1 MSKYNK
7 APLEFVI
14 AQMEENSSLSITAA
28 TKLMCEEFDLEYADN
43 VRSSIS
49 KLLSRR
55 KLTEVEDTSELFA
68 AAKKK
73 KLDKKKDTFIISWA
87 QNATPIHK
95 NFVKNIKAYAK
106 EIDAGIHII
115 AGRYSNPTS
124 VFTDK
129 DKDWWSPEVTPFL
142 DAARH
147 NLHKNLQV
155 LSDIKIPPTG
165 STPLSGLNSVTGLES
180 CIVGHPRQQVKSLP
194 ILDGYPHKL
203 LLSTGS
209 CTVANYTDS
218 KSGKK
223 GEFHHTIGFTI
234 VELDGEHFHIRQVS
248 ADEQGNFYD
257 LFKRVKNGEVM
268 NNEDGAEVAVLGDIH
283 IAHNNAEATKTS
295 FELLDKMKPKHTMI
309 HDLID
314 CESISHHEEN
324 DPFRIM
330 QKEENGTGDL
340 KKELDIML
348 QWVEARLK
356 YNLVIVRSNH
366 DDFLDRWLKSV
377 DWRRSRNKR
386 MFLFGANILANQPVA
401 QKKGVISFLLE
412 DAFGD
417 QITTL
422 GLDDSYR
429 ILGWELGVHGHV
441 GANGSRG
448 GHNQYK
454 NMNTKMITGHTHSP
468 NRGDGH
474 MTVGTLSGLRVGYNK
489 GASSWMHANALV
501 YPDGKAQLIY
511 ITNNKYCRDMSQGSF
526 TK

>member
-1 MSKYNK
+1 MSKYTGEK
-7 APLEFVI
+7 LDFVLEAM
-14 AQMEENSSLSITAA
+14 AQDPSLSITAA
-28 TKLMCEEFDLEYADN
+28 SKLMCDKYDFDYKDS
-43 VRSSIS
+43 VRKCVSR
-49 KLLSRR
+49 LLKRERGESNPDA
-55 KLTEVEDTSELFA
+55 EVEASETFKTA
-68 AAKKK
+68 QSKT
-73 KLDKKKDTFIISWA
+73 LDKKKETFLISWA
-87 QNATPIHK
+87 QNATPLHK
-95 NFVKNIKAYAK
+95 NFMKNLKAYAK
-106 EIDAGIHII
+106 DLDAGIHVI
-115 AGRYSNPTS
+115 AGRYNNPTS
-124 VFTDK
+124 VFADK
-129 DKDWWSPEVTPFL
+129 DKDWWAPEVVPYL

-147 NLHKNLQV
+147 NLHKYLQV
-155 LSDIKIPPTG
+155 LSDVKIPPTG
-165 STPLSGLNSVTGLES
+165 STPLSGLNSLTGLES

-209 CTVANYTDS
+209 VTVANYTDS

-223 GEFHHTIGFTI
+223 GEFHHSIGFVI
-234 VELDGEHFHIRQVS
+234 VELDGENFHIRQVS
-248 ADEQGNFYD
+248 ADEDGNFYD
-257 LFKRVKNGEVM
+257 LFKRVKDGVVGDNVE
-268 NNEDGAEVAVLGDIH
+268 GAEAAVLGDIH
-283 IAHNNAEATKTS
+283 IAHNDAEATALS
-295 FELLDKMKPKHTMI
+295 FKLLDEMKPNHTMI
-309 HDLID
+309 HDIID

-340 KKELDIML
+340 KKELETML

-377 DWRRSRNKR
+377 DWRKARNKR
-386 MFLFGANILANQPVA
+386 MFLYGANILANEPVA
-401 QKKGVISFLLE
+401 QKKGVISFLIE
-412 DAFGD
+412 NAFGEKV
-417 QITTL
+417 TTL

-429 ILGWELGVHGHV
+429 VLDWELGVHGHV

-489 GASSWMHANALV
+489 GASSWMHAND
-501 YPDGKAQLIY
+501 YY
-511 ITNNKYCRDMSQGSF
+511 
-526 TK
+526 

>member
-1 MSKYNK
+1 MKYIGEK
-7 APLEFVI
+7 LQFVV
-14 AQMEENSSLSITAA
+14 ALLKKDEDLSVAGAVKQMC
-28 TKLMCEEFDLEYADN
+28 KQFDIKYKDS
-43 VRSSIS
+43 VRRAIS
-49 KLLSRR
+49 GHIKQMR
-55 KLTEVEDTSELFA
+55 EDQALVDSELFET
-68 AAKKK
+68 AKNKVTE
-73 KLDKKKDTFIISWA
+73 DKQTFLISWA

-95 NFVKNIKAYAK
+95 NFMKNLKAYA
-106 EIDAGIHII
+106 EDLDAGIHVI

-129 DKDWWSPEVTPFL
+129 DKDWWSPEVVPYL

-155 LSDIKIPPTG
+155 LSDVKIPPTG

-194 ILDGYPHKL
+194 ILVGYPHKL

-209 CTVANYTDS
+209 CTVPNYTDS

-223 GEFHHTIGFTI
+223 GEFHHCIGFII
-234 VELDGEHFHIRQVS
+234 VELDGKDFHIRQVS
-248 ADEQGNFYD
+248 ADDSGNFYD
-257 LFKRVKNGEVM
+257 LHKRVKNGNVLDNVE
-268 NNEDGAEVAVLGDIH
+268 GAEAAVLGDIH
-283 IAHNNAEATKTS
+283 IAHNDTEATAVS
-295 FELLDKMKPKHTMI
+295 FKMLDEMKPKHTMI
-309 HDLID
+309 HDIID

-324 DPFRIM
+324 DPFRLM

-340 KKELDIML
+340 KKELEIML
-348 QWVEARLK
+348 GWVSKRLK

-366 DDFLDRWLKSV
+366 DDFLDRWLKTV
-377 DWRRSRNKR
+377 DWRRARNKR
-386 MFLFGANILANQPVA
+386 MFLFGAQILANEKVA
-401 QKKGVISFLLE
+401 KEKGVISFMLE
-412 DAFGD
+412 NEFGKD
-417 QITTL
+417 IKTL
-422 GLDDSYR
+422 GLDDSFR
-429 ILGWELGVHGHV
+429 VLGWELGVHGHV

-474 MTVGTLSGLRVGYNK
+474 MTVGTNSGLRVGYNK
-489 GASSWMHANALV
+489 GASSWMHANALI

-511 ITNNKYCRDMSQGSF
+511 IVNGKYCRDM
-526 TK
+526 

>member
-1 MSKYNK
+1 MSKYTGEK
-7 APLEFVI
+7 LDYVVALLKKD
-14 AQMEENSSLSITAA
+14 ENLSIAGA
-28 TKLMCEEFDLEYADN
+28 TKQMCQQFEIKYKDS
-43 VRSSIS
+43 VRRAIS
-49 KLLSRR
+49 RHIKQMR
-55 KLTEVEDTSELFA
+55 EDQALVDSELFET
-68 AAKKK
+68 AKKK
-73 KLDKKKDTFIISWA
+73 VTEDKQTFLISWA

-95 NFVKNIKAYAK
+95 NFMKNLKAYA
-106 EIDAGIHII
+106 EDLDAGIHII

-129 DKDWWSPEVTPFL
+129 DKDWWSPEVVPYL

-147 NLHKNLQV
+147 NLHKYLQV

-194 ILDGYPHKL
+194 ILVGYPNKL
-203 LLSTGS
+203 LLSTGAA
-209 CTVANYTDS
+209 TVANYTDS

-223 GEFHHTIGFTI
+223 GEFHHSIGFII
-234 VELDGEHFHIRQVS
+234 VELDGENFHIRQVS
-248 ADEQGNFYD
+248 ADDNGNFYD
-257 LFKRVKNGEVM
+257 LYKRVKNGNVLDNVE
-268 NNEDGAEVAVLGDIH
+268 GAEAAVLGDIH
-283 IAHNNAEATKTS
+283 IAHNDERATAVS
-295 FELLDKMKPKHTMI
+295 FKMLDQMKPKSTMI
-309 HDLID
+309 HDIID

-324 DPFRIM
+324 DPFRLM

-340 KKELDIML
+340 KKELEQML
-348 QWVEARLK
+348 VWVKARLK

-366 DDFLDRWLKSV
+366 DDFLDRWLKTV

-401 QKKGVISFLLE
+401 QSKGVISFLLE

-417 QITTL
+417 QIKTL

-474 MTVGTLSGLRVGYNK
+474 MTVGTNSGLRVGYNK
-489 GASSWMHANALV
+489 GASSWMHANALI

-511 ITNNKYCRDMSQGSF
+511 IVGGKYCRDM
-526 TK
+526 K